1 MKSVSGCKRHLGIV
15 LLALVAPVAAGQDVS
30 INDGVYT
37 EEQANRGKAAYATPC
52 GWCHGRRLNGA
63 PDDPDMQSTPPLA
76 RAKFIRNWQGKT
88 LAVLFVYIRETMPT
102 NNPRSLTD
110 QEYIDIVAYMLATSG
125 MPAGERE
132 LSPDPSTLA
141 NITIR

>member
-1 MKSVSGCKRHLGIV
+1 MIGFERRLGVV
-15 LLALVAPVAAGQDVS
+15 LLALVSPVAVGQDAS
-30 INDGVYT
+30 IDDGVYT
-37 EEQANRGKAAYATPC
+37 EEQANRGQAAYGTPC

-76 RAKFIRNWQGKT
+76 RAKFIRNWQGRT
-88 LAVLFVYIRETMPT
+88 LAALFVYVRETMPT
-102 NNPRSLTD
+102 NNPGSLTD

-132 LSPDPSTLA
+132 LPPDPPTLA
-141 NITIR
+141 NIIIR

>member
-1 MKSVSGCKRHLGIV
+1 VKSVSGCKRHLGIV
-15 LLALVAPVAAGQDVS
+15 LLALAAPVAAGQDVS

-141 NITIR
+141 NIIIR

>member
-1 MKSVSGCKRHLGIV
+1 VKTVSGFKRRLGIV
-15 LLALVAPVAAGQDVS
+15 LLALVAPVAAGQDLS

-76 RAKFIRNWQGKT
+76 RAKFIRKWQGRT
-88 LAVLFVYIRETMPT
+88 LAVLFVYVRETMPT
-102 NNPRSLTD
+102 SNPGSLTD

-132 LSPDPSTLA
+132 LSPDPLTLA
-141 NITIR
+141 NIIIR

>member
-1 MKSVSGCKRHLGIV
+1 MKTVSGFKRRLGIV
-15 LLALVAPVAAGQDVS
+15 LLALVAPVAAGQDLS

-76 RAKFIRNWQGKT
+76 RAKFIRKWQGRT
-88 LAVLFVYIRETMPT
+88 LAVLFVYVRETMPT
-102 NNPRSLTD
+102 SNPGSLTD

-132 LSPDPSTLA
+132 LSPDPLTLA
-141 NITIR
+141 NIIIR